1 MSKLVGW
8 ASAHAVLFLQQ
19 SWLLLASSF
28 CFGLLIAMTN
38 AALSDRI
45 EQNKAAKLNDLTKA
59 LLPGAEVFRPVEAD
73 IQVELP
79 NGAKEKARVFEVF
92 SDAQRRLGWS
102 FNAHGTGFAGP
113 IELVIAVDKDFQ
125 KIMGFDVLAS
135 SETPGFGDQI
145 KSDYYRKQYA
155 GAPAEQLALAKTGDP
170 GVADA
175 QIVAITGATVSSE
188 AVVDIVNTFL
198 TQIKGQMQEKGLIG
212 NANQ

>member
-1 MSKLVGW
+1 MVKLKY
-8 ASAHAVLFLQQ
+8 FLRE

-45 EQNKAAKLNDLTKA
+45 EQNKAAKLNDLTRA
-59 LLPGAEVFRPVEAD
+59 LLPGAEVFQPVEAD
-73 IQVELP
+73 IQVKLP
-79 NGAKEKARVFEVF
+79 DGAQEKAKIFEIL
-92 SDAQRRLGWS
+92 SGDKQRLGWS
-102 FNAHGTGFAGP
+102 FNAHGSGFAGP
-113 IELVIAVDKDFQ
+113 VELVVAVDRDFE

-155 GAPAEQLALAKTGDP
+155 GAPAEQLALTKTGNP
-170 GVADA
+170 GVADT
-175 QIVAITGATVSSE
+175 QIVAITGATVSSQ

-198 TQIKGQMQEKGLIG
+198 TQIKSQMQEKGLVG
-212 NANQ
+212 HVRQQ

>member
-1 MSKLVGW
+1 MVKLKY
-8 ASAHAVLFLQQ
+8 FLRE

-59 LLPGAEVFRPVEAD
+59 LVPGAEVFQPVEAD
-73 IQVELP
+73 IQVKLP
-79 NGAKEKARVFEVF
+79 DGAQEKAKIFEVL
-92 SDAQRRLGWS
+92 SGDKQRLGWS
-102 FNAHGTGFAGP
+102 FNAHGSGFAGP
-113 IELVIAVDKDFQ
+113 VELVVAVDREFE

-155 GAPAEQLALAKTGDP
+155 GAPAEQLALTKTGNP
-170 GVADA
+170 GVADT
-175 QIVAITGATVSSE
+175 QIVAITGATVSSQ

-198 TQIKGQMQEKGLIG
+198 TQIKSQMQEKGLVG
-212 NANQ
+212 HVRQQ

>member
-1 MSKLVGW
+1 MAKLKY
-8 ASAHAVLFLQQ
+8 FLQE

-45 EQNKAAKLNDLTKA
+45 EQNKAAKLNNLTRA
-59 LLPGAEVFRPVEAD
+59 LVPGAEIFQPVEAQ
-73 IQVELP
+73 IQVTLP
-79 NGAKEKARVFEVF
+79 DGAKENAKIFEVL
-92 SDAQRRLGWS
+92 SGAKERLGWS
-102 FNAHGTGFAGP
+102 LNAHGTGFAGP
-113 IELVIAVDKDFQ
+113 IELVLAVDKDFQ

-145 KSDYYRKQYA
+145 KSNYYRKQYA
-155 GAPAEQLALAKTGDP
+155 GAPAEQLTLAKTGDP

-198 TQIKGQMQEKGLIG
+198 TQIKSQMQEKGLIG
-212 NANQ
+212 NGKQ

>member
-1 MSKLVGW
+1 MVRLKY
-8 ASAHAVLFLQQ
+8 FLRE

-59 LLPGAEVFRPVEAD
+59 LVPGAEVFQPVEAD
-73 IQVELP
+73 IQVKLP
-79 NGAKEKARVFEVF
+79 DGAQEKAKIFEVL
-92 SDAQRRLGWS
+92 SGDKQRLGWS
-102 FNAHGTGFAGP
+102 FNAHGSGFAGP
-113 IELVIAVDKDFQ
+113 VELVVAVDREFE

-155 GAPAEQLALAKTGDP
+155 GAPAEQLALTKTGNP
-170 GVADA
+170 GVADT
-175 QIVAITGATVSSE
+175 QIVAITGATVSSQ

-198 TQIKGQMQEKGLIG
+198 TQIKSQMQEKGLVG
-212 NANQ
+212 HVRQQ

>member
-8 ASAHAVLFLQQ
+8 ASAHAVFFVRQ

-28 CFGLLIAMTN
+28 FFGLLIAMTN
-38 AALSDRI
+38 TALSGRI

-59 LLPGAEVFRPVEAD
+59 LLPGAEHFQLVEAD
-73 IQVELP
+73 IQVEQP
-79 NGAKEKARVFEVF
+79 GSSKEKARVFEVL
-92 SDAQRRLGWS
+92 SGDKQRLGWS
-102 FNAHGTGFAGP
+102 FNAQGTGFAGP

-155 GAPAEQLALAKTGDP
+155 NAPAEQFSLVKMGDP
-170 GVADA
+170 AAADA
-175 QIVAITGATVSSE
+175 QIVAITGATVSSQ
-188 AVVDIVNTFL
+188 AVVDIVNRFL
-198 TQIKGQMQEKGLIG
+198 TQIKSQMQEKGLIG
-212 NANQ
+212 NVRQ

>member
-1 MSKLVGW
+1 MAKLRY
-8 ASAHAVLFLQQ
+8 FLRE

-45 EQNKAAKLNDLTKA
+45 EQNKAAKLNGLTRA
-59 LLPGAEVFRPVEAD
+59 LLPGAEIFQPVEAE
-73 IQVELP
+73 IEVELP
-79 NGAKEKARVFEVF
+79 DGAKEKAKIFEVL
-92 SDAQRRLGWS
+92 SGAKERLGWS
-102 FNAHGTGFAGP
+102 FNAHGTGFTGP
-113 IELVIAVDKDFQ
+113 IELVLAVDKGFQ

-155 GAPAEQLALAKTGDP
+155 GAPAEPLTLAKTGDP

-175 QIVAITGATVSSE
+175 QIVAITGATVSSQ

-198 TQIKGQMQEKGLIG
+198 TRIKTQMQEKGVIG
-212 NANQ
+212 DGKQ

>member
-1 MSKLVGW
+1 MAKLKY
-8 ASAHAVLFLQQ
+8 FLQE

-59 LLPGAEVFRPVEAD
+59 LLPGAEVFQPVEAN
-73 IQVELP
+73 ILVELP
-79 NGAKEKARVFEVF
+79 DGAKETARMFEVL
-92 SDAQRRLGWS
+92 SGGQQRLGWS
-102 FNAHGTGFAGP
+102 FNAHGSGFAGP
-113 IELVIAVDKDFQ
+113 VELVVAVDRDFQ

-145 KSDYYRKQYA
+145 KSDFYRKQYA
-155 GAPAEQLALAKTGDP
+155 GAPAEQLALAKMGDP
-170 GVADA
+170 AVADT
-175 QIVAITGATVSSE
+175 QIVAITGATVSSQ

-198 TQIKGQMQEKGLIG
+198 TQSKSQVQEKGLVG
-212 NANQ
+212 HVRE

>member
-1 MSKLVGW
+1 MAKLKY
-8 ASAHAVLFLQQ
+8 FLQE

-45 EQNKAAKLNDLTKA
+45 EQNKAAKLNDLTRT
-59 LLPGAEVFRPVEAD
+59 LLPGAEVFQPVEAD

-79 NGAKEKARVFEVF
+79 NGAKEKARVFEVL
-92 SDAQRRLGWS
+92 SDAQQRLGWG

-145 KSDYYRKQYA
+145 KADYYRKQYA
-155 GAPAEQLALAKTGDP
+155 GAPAEQLALAKAGDP

-212 NANQ
+212 NGNQ

>member
-1 MSKLVGW
+1 MAKLKY
-8 ASAHAVLFLQQ
+8 FLQE

-38 AALSDRI
+38 AALSGRI

-59 LLPGAEVFRPVEAD
+59 LLPGAEIFQPVEAD

-79 NGAKEKARVFEVF
+79 GGAKEKARVFEVL
-92 SDAQRRLGWS
+92 SGDKQRLGWS

-113 IELVIAVDKDFQ
+113 IELVLAVDKDFQ

-155 GAPAEQLALAKTGDP
+155 GAPAEQLTLAKTGDP
-170 GVADA
+170 AVADG
-175 QIVAITGATVSSE
+175 QIVAITGATVSSQ

-198 TQIKGQMQEKGLIG
+198 TQVKSQIQEKGLIG
-212 NANQ
+212 NGNQ

>member
-1 MSKLVGW
+1 MAKLKY
-8 ASAHAVLFLQQ
+8 FLQE

-59 LLPGAEVFRPVEAD
+59 LLPGAEVFQPVEAD

-79 NGAKEKARVFEVF
+79 DGAKEKAKMFEVL
-92 SDAQRRLGWS
+92 SSAQQRLGWS

-170 GVADA
+170 AVADA
-175 QIVAITGATVSSE
+175 RIVAITGATVSSQ
-188 AVVDIVNTFL
+188 AVVDIVNMFL
-198 TQIKGQMQEKGLIG
+198 TQIKSQMQEKGLIG
-212 NANQ
+212 NDNQ